1 MRYISRGPILAGL
14 AALLLVA
21 CGGGDDGDGP
31 VTPANVS
38 PRANA
43 GAAQTV
49 TSGAVVTLDGSASSD
64 PDGNITTYAWTQTG
78 GTPTVTLSNPATAQ
92 PTFTAPDLDNAAT
105 LTFSLTVTDNRGAS
119 STPSTVA
126 ITVNP
131 ADNTPPTANAG
142 TPQTV
147 TSGDT
152 VELDATGSS
161 DPDGT
166 IASYAW
172 SQTGGTPVVPLSDP
186 ASAAPTF
193 LAPTVTSPA
202 TLTFS
207 LVVTDNRGATSP
219 ASTVTVIVN
228 PPGGGNVTVTGTIRY
243 QRVEFA
249 TNINSG
255 LNYGN
260 QTMHPARVIVVR
272 AIDGTTDNVL
282 ATGTTNENGVY
293 ALSVPANSSIR
304 IQAVAQ
310 MLRDASSSLPRW
322 DFSVMDVKDDDDVPR
337 LDPEPYVFTDASP
350 FNSNTAGAHDLAIL
364 SGFNASGTVTG
375 TRASAPFAILDT
387 VYRGVQTVLSVAPN
401 TDFPALVLDWAP
413 DNPGGETYFESGP
426 PGVITLSADVDEDTD
441 EFDQHVI
448 AHEFGHYVEDSF
460 SRADNIGGP
469 HGRGDKLDIRVAFG
483 EGFGYAFAA
492 IVLNDPVARDSYVSG
507 TSRVSSTF
515 NVETNPPTNPAG
527 APQEDYGCFCSESS
541 VWSIL
546 WDLYDPV
553 ADGADTLSLG
563 FAPLWN
569 VLVNEQRTTPAMTS
583 IFSFIAALK
592 DNRPG
597 DATAINQLLL
607 AQNVNTVVDAF
618 ATGQNLVP
626 LSVPDSAVLPIYE
639 TMTIGQQRILF
650 STDAA
655 GTFNALGNRRF
666 IRFNVS
672 DAPRNIEI
680 RAYSSN
686 TISPVDTDFVV
697 YRNGVAVVTAFSPNG
712 SATTPEVQ
720 NFMATQNGTYIID
733 VYDCA
738 NGCGDQGTPGDYNLT
753 VTIN

>member
-78 GTPTVTLSNPATAQ
+78 GTPAVTLSNPASAQ
-92 PTFTAPDLDNAAT
+92 PTFTAPDVANAAT

-119 STPSTVA
+119 STASTVA

-131 ADNTPPTANAG
+131 ANNTSPTANAG

-147 TSGDT
+147 TSGDM
-152 VELDATGSS
+152 VSLDGTGSS
-161 DPDGT
+161 DPDGS
-166 IASYAW
+166 IATFAW

-186 ASAAPTF
+186 ASAEPTF

-207 LVVTDNRGATSP
+207 LVVTDNRGAISP

-228 PPGGGNVTVTGTIRY
+228 PPGGGNVTVTGTVRY
-243 QRVEFA
+243 QRVQFN
-249 TNINSG
+249 TTLNLG
-255 LNYGN
+255 LNYAN
-260 QTMHPARVIVVR
+260 QTMHPARVVVVR

-310 MLRDASSSLPRW
+310 MLRDASSPLPRW
-322 DFSVMDVKDDDDVPR
+322 DFTVMDVKDDNDVPR
-337 LDPEPYVFTDASP
+337 LNPEPYVFTDVTP
-350 FNSNTAGAHDLAIL
+350 FNSNTAGAHDLAIP

-387 VYRGVQTVLSVAPN
+387 VYQSVQTVLSVAPN
-401 TDFPALVLDWAP
+401 TNFPVLILDWAP
-413 DNPGGETYFESGP
+413 DNPGGETYYDPGP
-426 PGVITLSADVDEDTD
+426 NVITLSAEVTEDTD

-492 IVLNDPVARDSYVSG
+492 IVLNDPIARDSYVSG
-507 TSRVSSTF
+507 SSRFSSTF
-515 NVETNPPTNPAG
+515 DVEDNPPSNPMS

-563 FAPLWN
+563 FAPIWN
-569 VLVNEQRTTPAMTS
+569 VLVDEQRTTPAMTS

-592 DNRPG
+592 ANRPG

-607 AQNVNTVVDAF
+607 GQNVDPVVDAF
-618 ATGQNLVP
+618 ATGQTQVP
-626 LSVPDSAVLPIYE
+626 LTVPASAVLPIYE
-639 TMTIGQQRILF
+639 TMSIGQQRILF
-650 STDAA
+650 STDDA

-672 DAPRNIEI
+672 DAPRNITVT
-680 RAYSSN
+680 AFTSN
-686 TISPVDTDFVV
+686 TAAPVDTDFVV
-697 YRNGVAVVTAFSPNG
+697 YRNGVEVATGFSPNG
-712 SATTPEVQ
+712 SATTPEEQ
-720 NFMATQNGTYIID
+720 TFMATQNGTYIID

-738 NGCGDQGTPGDYNLT
+738 NGCGDQGTTGDYNLT